1 MLVFLS
7 KNLGIRVIDFQ
18 DLSLLTGLGRTLVYV
33 MLSLLSLRLTMGIG

>member
-7 KNLGIRVIDFQ
+7 KILGIRVIDFQ